1 MQIYQITSPWT
12 IKKKLVAAT
21 NLNALLTWSYEGGW
35 RTRWLPSCPPS
46 RHGEPGGSGAG
57 RSFDSQTSG
66 TPESCWD
73 NLHSPKGNIRKFV
86 WICTNCEFL
95 IKNSLYK
102 QHETTQVITHVNY
115 IYILC
120 IQERLHEYMPE
131 WDFEHW
137 WFWWACTDSPAVG

>member
-12 IKKKLVAAT
+12 IKKISNRQKLAAT

-35 RTRWLPSCPPS
+35 RTRWLPSCPPF

-57 RSFDSQTSG
+57 RSSDSQTSG
-66 TPESCWD
+66 TPELCWD
-73 NLHSPKGNIRKFV
+73 NLHSPKENIRKFV

-102 QHETTQVITHVNY
+102 QHETTWVITHVNLY
-115 IYILC
+115 LHIMYTGKTTWVHAWVRFCTLMILMSLY
-120 IQERLHEYMPE
+120 R
-131 WDFEHW
+131 
-137 WFWWACTDSPAVG
+137 